1 MSDKTIQIQI
11 NGKEYEV
18 PEGSTILEACRK
30 AGWHVPTLCHHD
42 DLTIAGIC
50 RICVVEVEGW
60 RTLQAACATPVAP
73 NMKIHTYSDK
83 VRLARRNILELM
95 LADHYG
101 ECYSCLRN
109 QKCELQKLAYEY
121 GIDEYYF
128 GHKTERKWKVDESSY
143 SVVRDKDKCIQ
154 CNRCI
159 RTCEGIQ
166 TVGIFEKVFKGHECT
181 VDTFWNHPMRE
192 TICINC
198 GQCINRCPTA
208 ALKEKNETD
217 QVWEAIAD
225 PTKTVVIQTAP
236 APRSAIGEE
245 FGLPAGVCVTKKLN
259 TALRAIGFDKVLDTN
274 FTADL
279 TIMEEGT
286 ELLMRL
292 KKHFTKEDCIHNAT
306 LPMITSCSPGWVKFC
321 EHFFPEQLDHL
332 SSCKSPQQM
341 FGALIKT
348 YVAEKMNVDP
358 KNIVS
363 VALMPCTAK
372 KFECNRP
379 EMNDSG
385 FKDVDFGLTTREMGQ
400 MIRET
405 GIKILDLPE
414 SDFDNPIGHG
424 SGAGMIF
431 GATGGVMEAAL
442 RTAYELVTG
451 REVPFKQLDIMPVR
465 GMDGV
470 REAPVKFENVKPEWS
485 FLEGVEAWFA
495 VAHGTGNA
503 RVLLDQI
510 AAGTSKYV
518 FIEIMACP
526 GGCLGG
532 GGMPIPTNLEIRK
545 ARAQAIYAEDH
556 AMEIRKSHDNKLV
569 MELYKDFLG
578 APLGHKSHK
587 LLHTHYTPRGKKAVD
602 PKGSV

>member
-1 MSDKTIQIQI
+1 MSAKMIPIQI
-11 NGKEYEV
+11 NGKDYEV
-18 PEGSTILEACRK
+18 SEGSTILEACRK

-83 VRLARRNILELM
+83 VRVARRNILELM

-121 GIDEYYF
+121 GVDEYYF
-128 GHKTERKWKVDESSY
+128 GHKTERKWTVDESSY

-166 TVGIFEKVFKGHECT
+166 SVGIFAKVFKGHEST

-217 QVWEAIAD
+217 RVWEAIAD
-225 PTKTVVIQTAP
+225 PTKKVIIQTAP
-236 APRSAIGEE
+236 APRSAMGEE
-245 FGLPAGVCVTKKLN
+245 FGLPPGTLVTRKLN
-259 TALRAIGFDKVLDTN
+259 TALRAIGFDRVLDTN
-274 FTADL
+274 FAADL
-279 TIMEEGT
+279 TIIEEGT

-292 KKHFTKEDCIHNAT
+292 KKALTGENCIDNAT

-321 EHFFPEQLDHL
+321 EHFFPDELDHL

-341 FGALIKT
+341 FGPLIKT
-348 YVAEKMNVDP
+348 YVAQKLGWDP
-358 KNIVS
+358 KDIIS

-379 EMNDSG
+379 EMNASG
-385 FKDVDFGLTTREMGQ
+385 FRDVDFGLTTRELGQ

-405 GIKILDLPE
+405 GIQLFELPE
-414 SDFDNPIGHG
+414 SDFDSPIGHG

-442 RTAYELVTG
+442 RTVYELVTG
-451 REVPFKQLDIMPVR
+451 RPVPFDNLDITPVR

-470 REAPVKFENVKPEWS
+470 REAEITFKDVKPEWS
-485 FLEGVEAWFA
+485 FLEGVTAKFA

-503 RVLLDQI
+503 RKLMEQVQD
-510 AAGTSKYV
+510 GTSPYH

-532 GGMPIPTNLEIRK
+532 GGMPIPTSPEIRM
-545 ARAQAIYAEDH
+545 ARARAIYQEDKN
-556 AMEIRKSHDNKLV
+556 MGVRKSHENQLIKV
-569 MELYKDFLG
+569 IYEEFLG
-578 APLGHKSHK
+578 QPLGHKSHQ

-602 PKGSV
+602 PRGSV